1 MNFSMTW
8 KETCKRHFVKTI
20 WQLAHLLRSVDDPS
34 IVTELEHSEHR
45 GEYAVR
51 QKESQALETESFISW
66 EEKTKRMGLNN
77 KEGSILPII
86 IFLIMMNLL

>member
-1 MNFSMTW
+1 MNFSITW
-8 KETCKRHFVKTI
+8 KETCKRHFI
-20 WQLAHLLRSVDDPS
+20 WQLADLLRSVDDPS

-77 KEGSILPII
+77 KEGRYFPSSYSS
-86 IFLIMMNLL
+86 

>member
-8 KETCKRHFVKTI
+8 KETCKRHFVKTGN
-20 WQLAHLLRSVDDPS
+20 LLRSVDDPS